1 MVHIFSQTTTPTV
14 RVSNI
19 AVKISVVLQI
29 LSGVKF
35 LIAQLVAAYLVLEV
49 LRLVVVE
56 LHLSPTPAR
65 LARLAHSC
73 QERAARAGPESEG
86 VVGATG
92 IGERE
97 DSFSSRP
104 VIPVI

>member
-1 MVHIFSQTTTPTV
+1 
-14 RVSNI
+14 
-19 AVKISVVLQI
+19 
-29 LSGVKF
+29 VKF
-35 LIAQLVAAYLVLEV
+35 LIAQLVVAYLVLEV
-49 LRLVVVE
+49 LRLVEVE
-56 LHLSPTPAR
+56 QHLTPVQPTP
-65 LARLAHSC
+65 ARLAHSC

-97 DSFSSRP
+97 ECSRL